1 MLTTFRYRRRN
12 FAIFLS
18 VLLLESCAPV
28 PFLSGEIRI
37 SAAELTQKM
46 ALRFPLEKSVAGLL
60 EVTLA
65 RPVVE
70 LNADENRLST
80 SFEINVKLP
89 LTSRNISGALKISG
103 RPEYVVASRA
113 LFLRGV
119 RVERIRMDNMPDAL
133 SASLAKAASTIGREV
148 LEDKP
153 LYIFTAEEFIKYGAR
168 YEPERVEVRADALV
182 LKVK

>member
-1 MLTTFRYRRRN
+1 MRRIL
-12 FAIFLS
+12 AIFMAA
-18 VLLLESCAPV
+18 LLPGGCAPI
-28 PFLSGEIRI
+28 PFLSGEIRMT
-37 SAAELTQKM
+37 AAELTQKM
-46 ALRFPLEKSVAGLL
+46 ERRFPLEKSVGGLL
-60 EVTLA
+60 DVTLA

-89 LTSRNISGALKISG
+89 LTSRNVSGSLKISG
-103 RPEYVVASRA
+103 RPEYVVTSRS

-133 SASLAKAASTIGREV
+133 SASLAKAASSIAREV
-148 LEDKP
+148 MEDKA
-153 LYIFTAEEFIKYGAR
+153 LYIFTAEDFIKYGAR
-168 YEPERVEVRADALV
+168 YEPERVEVRVDALV